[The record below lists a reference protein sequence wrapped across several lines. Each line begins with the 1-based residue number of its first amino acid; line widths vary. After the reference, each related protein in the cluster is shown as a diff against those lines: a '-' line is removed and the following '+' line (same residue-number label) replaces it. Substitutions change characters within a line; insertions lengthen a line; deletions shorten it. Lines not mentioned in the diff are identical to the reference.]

1 MEVLRQSGYKKYDP
15 PATKAADEL
24 WQKQI
29 EACGKELVINGWY
42 YSSEGYRN
50 KPISTVEFQIQNDEI
65 QNTMNLKLFGFAA
78 EDLSGRKLEKIE
90 GKLRN
95 LFVFS
100 FYA

>member
-29 EACGKELVINGWY
+29 EACGKDLVINSWY
-42 YSSEGYRN
+42 YSGRGYR
-50 KPISTVEFQIQNDEI
+50 KPKPTVEFQIQNDEI

-78 EDLSGRKLEKIE
+78 EELSGRELEKIE

>member
-1 MEVLRQSGYKKYDP
+1 MEVLKQSGYKKYDP
-15 PATKAADEL
+15 PVTKAADEL
-24 WQKQI
+24 WQK
-29 EACGKELVINGWY
+29 EVDACGKELVINGWY
-42 YSSEGYRN
+42 YSARGHR
-50 KPISTVEFQIQNDEI
+50 KPKPTVEFQIQNDEI

-78 EDLSGRKLEKIE
+78 ENLSGRKLEKIE

>member
-1 MEVLRQSGYKKYDP
+1 MEVLKQAGYKKYDP

-24 WQKQI
+24 WQNQI

-42 YSSEGYRN
+42 YGAKEN
-50 KPISTVEFQIQNDEI
+50 FKPKATVEFQIQNNEI
-65 QNTMNLKLFGFAA
+65 ENTMNLKLFGFAVQ
-78 EDLSGRKLEKIE
+78 DLSERKIEKIE
-90 GKLRN
+90 DKLRS